1 MQFLREM
8 CVLTLLMAS
17 QVYSLINVTI
27 GQVNGS
33 SECHHWHV
41 SDDLICGI
49 KMTLKQFVFAEVKC
63 SSYERCVCWPCSWPV
78 KCIRWLMWPSVKWM
92 GVNGSSW
99 LGCRLGGASDC
110 IKAETCSGGPNGL
123 DGSSG
128 SWVNLILRIGSI
140 DSSEIWR
147 MSATRIFFKW
157 TTDEIKGNKVK
168 TLFVHH
174 HRIWY
179 SVIVYKEPLFPLITA
194 SFVCQQ
200 SLRLNNARAEEQMPH
215 NQPQP
220 AFYMHGKTKI
230 LCRQGSPSSAQIGN
244 KILLG
249 ALPRHNKW
257 LFTL

>member
-1 MQFLREM
+1 MQFTATQNFEWTVWFHCPWGR
-8 CVLTLLMAS
+8 
-17 QVYSLINVTI
+17 Y
-27 GQVNGS
+27 
-33 SECHHWHV
+33 
-41 SDDLICGI
+41 
-49 KMTLKQFVFAEVKC
+49 
-63 SSYERCVCWPCSWPV
+63 P
-78 KCIRWLMWPSVKWM
+78 
-92 GVNGSSW
+92 
-99 LGCRLGGASDC
+99 
-110 IKAETCSGGPNGL
+110 
-123 DGSSG
+123 
-128 SWVNLILRIGSI
+128 WVNLILRIGSI

-147 MSATRIFFKW
+147 MSAARIVFKW

-230 LCRQGSPSSAQIGN
+230 LCRQVSPSSAQIGN